1 MSCPAVVQGKP
12 NAINNLQW
20 LARHRWYKAS
30 VVHYCVYY
38 CESLK
43 FWCCHTQLVSSC
55 FYETCIFLCWRH
67 GPKIKSN
74 LQRQQMEVSRRKL
87 GISLQQSL
95 GWNSR
100 KSHKTSIVFDFSPLC
115 PLHNILFTCRN
126 FTRTVWSIF
135 DFQTC
140 SETVELILTTVF
152 SMCLVCHDILNCC
165 KVSLHSGDEDQ
176 GDHQAA
182 DDPILPTSCCRVWH
196 RNRCETENHYSRPSD
211 YQRRCHVPK
220 SIGLSWRGVGQP
232 HE

>member
-1 MSCPAVVQGKP
+1 MCSVWLLNSAQGNVETAERTEPAASALPRCRGTCEEDWQMSCPAVVQGKP

-100 KSHKTSIVFDFSPLC
+100 KSHTTSI
-115 PLHNILFTCRN
+115 NYK
-126 FTRTVWSIF
+126 
-135 DFQTC
+135 QTAWKC
-140 SETVELILTTVF
+140 TGSWHLTVF
-152 SMCLVCHDILNCC
+152 WLEKRTAFYREIAPKFLTSHPFAPSTTFYSHVETLPALFGPFLIFKHALKQLN
-165 KVSLHSGDEDQ
+165 
-176 GDHQAA
+176 
-182 DDPILPTSCCRVWH
+182 
-196 RNRCETENHYSRPSD
+196 
-211 YQRRCHVPK
+211 
-220 SIGLSWRGVGQP
+220 
-232 HE
+232 